1 MKKIICILSGIF
13 LLSSCT
19 KSPLSELE
27 IEKTPTQQE
36 GIKSADESTV
46 TALKPPSA
54 ITIPQFVLYTIP
66 AGQHSSDKS
75 VIKSVKVTTMNFVAK
90 FDNSAIY
97 QSVIPE
103 NQYDINKLYGF
114 SEGFNHQYNS
124 ARIGWAFNDG
134 SLRLYAYAYN
144 KGVRESQEITPV
156 SIGTEVSC
164 SISVSSYLYTFTVN
178 NVSLTL
184 PRANSTSSASGYQ
197 LYPYFGGDEVAPQ
210 NIYISIKQL

>member
-13 LLSSCT
+13 LLASCT

-27 IEKTPTQQE
+27 MEAATKP
-36 GIKSADESTV
+36 SDESATAAKPRLDNTV
-46 TALKPPSA
+46 
-54 ITIPQFVLYTIP
+54 PQFVLYTIP
-66 AGQHSSDKS
+66 AGQHSSDKA
-75 VIKSVKVTTMNFVAK
+75 VFKAVKVTTMNFVAR

-134 SLRLYAYAYN
+134 ALRLYAYAYN
-144 KGVRESQEITPV
+144 KGLRQSQEITTV
-156 SIGTEVSC
+156 SIGADVSC
-164 SISVSSYLYTFTVN
+164 SIAVSGFSYIFTVN
-178 NVSLTL
+178 NVSVRL
-184 PRANSTSSASGYQ
+184 PRALSTSSASGYQ

-210 NIYISIKQL
+210 NIYISIKHL

>member
-1 MKKIICILSGIF
+1 MKKIICILSGI
-13 LLSSCT
+13 LLLASCT

-27 IEKTPTQQE
+27 IEKTPTQE
-36 GIKSADESTV
+36 A
-46 TALKPPSA
+46 AAAKPSPA

-134 SLRLYAYAYN
+134 ALRLYAYAYN

-156 SIGTEVSC
+156 TIGTEVSC
-164 SISVSSYLYTFTVN
+164 SISVSRYLYTFTVN
-178 NVSLTL
+178 NVSVTL

-197 LYPYFGGDEVAPQ
+197 LYPYFGGDEVAPH
-210 NIYISIKQL
+210 NIYISIKHL